1 MRKNQVAADLYD
13 LPIFVLDIKIFFTN
27 ILYIFL
33 IVIPIYSSSK
43 ASESLLLLL
52 ACWVLK
58 KVKLMLKICVWPTR
72 NLVFA

>member
-1 MRKNQVAADLYD
+1 MRKNQFAADLCD